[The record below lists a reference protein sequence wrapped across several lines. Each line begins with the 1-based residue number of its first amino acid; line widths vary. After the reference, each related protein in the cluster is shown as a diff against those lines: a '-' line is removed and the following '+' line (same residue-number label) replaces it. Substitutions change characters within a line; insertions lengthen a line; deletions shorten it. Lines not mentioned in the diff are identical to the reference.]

1 MKAPAQFANPPSAA
15 YPQNWLERV
24 KFARYRFEFMK
35 VPQSTLTGP
44 WQTAHSGDSL
54 FVVASFH
61 PGVKFDAK
69 PQAACRR
76 NRK

>member
-1 MKAPAQFANPPSAA
+1 
-15 YPQNWLERV
+15 V